1 MASDSGL
8 VMNVGQEEK
17 ILLPRRALIE
27 CATVALVITLA
38 EAKMV
43 FASFGQTAAL
53 IDFLVLH
60 FFLVG
65 AVVIWSWSFHRRF
78 CDLRLPCLL
87 TVGTALF
94 SFLGAGGTLIAAIN
108 LLLFQHK
115 GQLAQQWFAASVLP
129 NDGSS
134 SATKRDKAPQWT
146 NERTQSLWDVIYH
159 GNYAAKLRVIAELS
173 RDLKVEFAPILRHA
187 LVDDEA
193 VVRVQAATVIE
204 KYEHRFTKKWIELQS
219 LAQASPD
226 SGEPELKLAL
236 HCDSY
241 AYLGIADQHRIAE
254 IRGMAL
260 RSYQRYLAKRPQSPR
275 VRLALVRILVRSGC
289 YDEARAAVASAL
301 LGPSTREEALW
312 YCEALYA
319 LKEFELLRRCLK
331 DRCGEEWLATLPR
344 RVRSIVEIWSG
355 WNAKARPRSNTLS
368 NKRALAST

>member
-1 MASDSGL
+1 
-8 VMNVGQEEK
+8 MNVDQEKK
-17 ILLPRRALIE
+17 IFLPRRALIE
-27 CATVALVITLA
+27 CATIALAITLA

-43 FASFGQTAAL
+43 FASFGQMAAL
-53 IDFLVLH
+53 TDFMRLH

-78 CDLRLPCLL
+78 CDLRLPYLL

-94 SFLGAGGTLIAAIN
+94 SFLGAGGALIAAIS

-115 GQLAQQWFAASVLP
+115 GQLAQQWFAASVLV

-219 LAQASPD
+219 SQTALD
-226 SGEPELKLAL
+226 SGETELTLAL

-254 IRGMAL
+254 IREMAL

-289 YDEARAAVASAL
+289 YDEARAAVASAP

-355 WNAKARPRSNTLS
+355 WDAKARPRSNALSNTLGSTHS